1 MKFAQLLRET
11 AEGGLSEAQD
21 IYARYKD
28 LKKQLK
34 RLKLDPEPNAEG
46 VAFRQTPFPLRASAC
61 GKGCDLLLNFVEKSI
76 EHKVALAVC
85 HNVFVVCGSV
95 TSSVCSA
102 EAFRKLLLA
111 CSERGS

>member
-34 RLKLDPEPNAEG
+34 RLKLDPEPNAAG
-46 VAFRQTPFPLRASAC
+46 AALKGTACSPRASAFC
-61 GKGCDLLLNFVEKSI
+61 EGLC
-76 EHKVALAVC
+76 
-85 HNVFVVCGSV
+85 
-95 TSSVCSA
+95 
-102 EAFRKLLLA
+102 
-111 CSERGS
+111 